1 MGKVEGVLKKASP
14 LAKLVGTFVPPARIV
29 YDGLQGIAKVLHK
42 LLPVIG
48 NKVEKHYTKKLSQKS
63 YTGVF
68 MTEEERRQYI
78 RQQALYDIDKF
89 EFQLNVL
96 ITENKESRHI
106 QKNQKLINEK
116 MMKLL
121 ATKEMLEKYM

>member
-1 MGKVEGVLKKASP
+1 
-14 LAKLVGTFVPPARIV
+14 
-29 YDGLQGIAKVLHK
+29 
-42 LLPVIG
+42 
-48 NKVEKHYTKKLSQKS
+48 
-63 YTGVF
+63 